1 MKFVSIFYLALGAS
15 AMSIGPRHGR
25 GGGRFGN
32 NGGAVDA
39 NVPQDDNNNNND
51 ANNGAADGANNGVVG
66 DVNDG
71 VVDVNDGTTDDAN
84 DGVVDDVN
92 DGVADDTND
101 GTTDGTTDG
110 TNDGTTDGTND
121 GTTDDANNGVI
132 DDGTTDDTTNGGD
145 AVVADGQTLVFFEV
159 NGVPGNECLTFRNNG
174 EIVDAA
180 CVNEAIDRQITPTTL
195 NGQDVLRVQ
204 RTFTA
209 GFRPDLV
216 DVQACVG
223 FNGTAF
229 RAEDCAAQGIEFV
242 TFANGQLTASG
253 GACASGHDDLAQVT
267 VDATGGT
274 CATFTTTE
282 VAPAAA

>member
-1 MKFVSIFYLALGAS
+1 MKFLPIFYLALGAS
-15 AMSIGPRHGR
+15 AMTIRPRHGR

-32 NGGAVDA
+32 NDGAVDA
-39 NVPQDDNNNNND
+39 NVPQDNNNND
-51 ANNGAADGANNGVVG
+51 ANNGAADGANNGV
-66 DVNDG
+66 
-71 VVDVNDGTTDDAN
+71 DDTN

-92 DGVADDTND
+92 DGVVDDVND
-101 GTTDGTTDG
+101 GTTDDANNGVVDDVNDDVADG
-110 TNDGTTDGTND
+110 TNNGAIDDTND
-121 GTTDDANNGVI
+121 GTTDDANNGAV
-132 DDGTTDDTTNGGD
+132 DDGTTDDTANNGD
-145 AVVADGQTLVFFEV
+145 VAVADGQTLVFFEV

-180 CVNEAIDRQITPTTL
+180 CVNEAADRQITPTTL

-242 TFANGQLTASG
+242 TFANGQLTSTS

-267 VDATGGT
+267 VDVTGGT

-282 VAPAAA
+282 VQPAAA